1 MRNGDHGPPATFAEN
16 SPFIAPTLRLCKC
29 YRIDIFPYS
38 WGELLQFRVIHHLVT
53 KVIYGRIRGQRRPQN
68 WGNEMYTL
76 GYLLLAA
83 LLLGAVTTVVDSVL
97 GTVQLSG
104 IIKKIPIIG
113 SNWGLIVAIAMCWVL
128 KMTPADGWLPQKDG
142 VVSVFT
148 DDWMKYCVN
157 GAIVMGM
164 IPVKD
169 AVISMINK
177 GFRM

>member
-1 MRNGDHGPPATFAEN
+1 MGKDAHRT
-16 SPFIAPTLRLCKC
+16 
-29 YRIDIFPYS
+29 
-38 WGELLQFRVIHHLVT
+38 GEI
-53 KVIYGRIRGQRRPQN
+53 I
-68 WGNEMYTL
+68 MYTL

-97 GTVQLSG
+97 GTIQLSG

-113 SNWGLIVAIAMCWVL
+113 SNWGLIVAIAMCWFL
-128 KMTPADGWLPQKDG
+128 KMTPASGWGMTFDQ
-142 VVSVFT
+142 
-148 DDWMKYCVN
+148 DWQTYCAN

-169 AVISMINK
+169 AVISMVNK

>member
-1 MRNGDHGPPATFAEN
+1 
-16 SPFIAPTLRLCKC
+16 
-29 YRIDIFPYS
+29 
-38 WGELLQFRVIHHLVT
+38 LLQSREIHHLVT
-53 KVIYGRIRGQRRPQN
+53 KVIYGQIRGQCRPQN

-97 GTVQLSG
+97 GTIQLSG
-104 IIKKIPIIG
+104 IIKKIPIVG
-113 SNWGLIVAIAMCWVL
+113 SNWGLIVAIAMCWLL
-128 KMTPADGWLPQKDG
+128 KMTPASGWGMAFDQ
-142 VVSVFT
+142 
-148 DDWMKYCVN
+148 DWQTYCAN

-169 AVISMINK
+169 AVISMVNK